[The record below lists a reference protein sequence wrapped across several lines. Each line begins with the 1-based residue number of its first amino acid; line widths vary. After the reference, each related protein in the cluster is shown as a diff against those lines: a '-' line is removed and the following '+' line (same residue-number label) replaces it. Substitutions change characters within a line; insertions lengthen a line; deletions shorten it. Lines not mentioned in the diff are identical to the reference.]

1 MIFLLNHLIYSFVHL
16 EIPRK
21 VTTFFRGKLTTSFRD
36 KLTSVFRG
44 KLTTLLTL

>member
-1 MIFLLNHLIYSFVHL
+1 MCLARPLM

-44 KLTTLLTL
+44 KLTTLLML

>member
-1 MIFLLNHLIYSFVHL
+1 MDKSLM

-44 KLTTLLTL
+44 KLTTLLML